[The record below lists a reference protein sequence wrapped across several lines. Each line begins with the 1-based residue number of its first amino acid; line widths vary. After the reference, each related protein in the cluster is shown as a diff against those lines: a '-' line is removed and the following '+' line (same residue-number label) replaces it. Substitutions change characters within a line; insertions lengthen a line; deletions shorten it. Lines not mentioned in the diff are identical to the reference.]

1 MGLEDGIKKTF
12 LAGVGAVATTA
23 EAAKQVVDT
32 LAKKGEQAVE
42 QGKAMKEAV
51 KEANENAKSQYS
63 QNQTSSSSDASDT
76 F

>member
-32 LAKKGEQAVE
+32 LAKKGEQTVE
-42 QGKAMKEAV
+42 QGKAMKEAI
-51 KEANENAKSQYS
+51 KEAQKNAKKQHSQ
-63 QNQTSSSSDASDT
+63 TDSSHSSDTSQM